1 MPRSAG
7 AGCGHADRG
16 RIHVDPDH
24 ALAAPTQ
31 IAVEPHPD
39 RFVEEVGPERG
50 PVARRQPALEQPPVD
65 GVAVPPPEG
74 LEALEVESVAA
85 LVDRATLPSF
95 GPPVG
100 GED

>member
-1 MPRSAG
+1 VPAK
-7 AGCGHADRG
+7 
-16 RIHVDPDH
+16 V
-24 ALAAPTQ
+24 
-31 IAVEPHPD
+31 AVEPRSD
-39 RFVEEVGPERG
+39 RFVEEVGLERG
-50 PVARRQPALEQPPVD
+50 PGAGREPALEQPPVD